1 MAQRKEEYYYD
12 YDHDYDYDQ
21 TYDYQEQNY
30 YYERDLEAFYA
41 AAAQESEPAEQ
52 EQIQEEAY
60 YDQEPKMPIYAAPRP
75 FKSRF
80 KDVSRLEKILA
91 ATIVFVIIC
100 FAVSTIFV
108 RSKITGTMNEVNAVE
123 RENLTLTTNIND
135 LRQQVTELSR
145 RDRIETIAQQYGL
158 TIGSDVRGATRNR

>member
-1 MAQRKEEYYYD
+1 MAQRKEEYYHDYD
-12 YDHDYDYDQ
+12 YDYDYDQ

-41 AAAQESEPAEQ
+41 AAAAKESEEVEQ
-52 EQIQEEAY
+52 ERLEPI
-60 YDQEPKMPIYAAPRP
+60 YDQEPQMPIYAAPRP

-91 ATIVFVIIC
+91 ATIVFVAIC

-123 RENLTLTTNIND
+123 RDNQALTTSIND

-158 TIGSDVRGATRNR
+158 TISSDVRGATRNR

>member
-1 MAQRKEEYYYD
+1 MAQRKEEVYYD
-12 YDHDYDYDQ
+12 YDYDFDYDK

-41 AAAQESEPAEQ
+41 AAAQESEEVEQ
-52 EQIQEEAY
+52 KQEELFIN
-60 YDQEPKMPIYAAPRP
+60 QEPKMPIYAAPRP

-91 ATIVFVIIC
+91 ATIVFVTIC

-108 RSKITGTMNEVNAVE
+108 RSKITGTMNVVNAVE